1 MGWDEY
7 LGTLT
12 AQIRSRTAREEVR
25 QEIRNHLEDQAEA
38 YEAEGM
44 TREEARS
51 QAVLDMGDPVS
62 VGIDLDRIHRPKM
75 AWKAVAII
83 GLLSLAGLLIQYL
96 CFWGIDGRGL
106 SGETVRLME
115 PVISRGMF
123 IRQCIYTAAGFGV
136 MLLVCMADY
145 SRLAHLARLMA
156 ALWLAGLV
164 LLCMSRVIYRLNGS
178 FSYMKALQYV
188 FIPLYGGI
196 LYQYRGLGWQGIWVS
211 LAWLGAAGS
220 VGLFF
225 LGGGISVTAVM
236 LLVCYGML
244 LAVIGM
250 GWMGIPKGKGL
261 FVCGAVIPAVIVIVV
276 LFNLK
281 PYQWGRLQVIF
292 FPETYGAEAGWIPL
306 RVREMVS
313 HLTLFGEELERLV
326 SENRFPGSLPGAQYD
341 YMLLQIASLYGLAA
355 AGALVAAMAGL
366 YAYLF
371 YLVMRQKNQ
380 MGRLVGGGCVLLLAV
395 ELVQSVL
402 INLGYFVIASGGL
415 PFLASG
421 GSHILAIYVLL
432 GVLLSI
438 YRYQN
443 LVWERFSGRKAETGV
458 IFRLGRYRVRIEKRP
473 E

>member
-7 LGTLT
+7 LDTLT
-12 AQIRSRTAREEVR
+12 AQIRSRTARDEVR

-38 YEAEGM
+38 YETEGR

-51 QAVLDMGDPVS
+51 QAVLDMGDPVA

-75 AWKAVAII
+75 VWKKAALI
-83 GLLSLAGLLIQYL
+83 GLLSIAGLLIQYL
-96 CFWGIDGRGL
+96 CFWGIDGSGL
-106 SGETVRLME
+106 SGENLRLMV
-115 PVISRGMF
+115 PAISRGMF
-123 IRQCIYTAAGFGV
+123 IRQCIYTAAGFGI

-145 SRLAHLARLMA
+145 SRLARRVRPMA

-164 LLCMSRVIYRLNGS
+164 LLCMSRVLYRFNGS
-178 FSYMKALQYV
+178 FSYMKSLQYV

-196 LYQYRGLGWQGIWVS
+196 LYQYRGLGWQGIGIS

-250 GWMGIPKGKGL
+250 GWMGIPRGRGL
-261 FVCGAVIPAVIVIVV
+261 AVCGVVIPAVVLIVV
-276 LFNLK
+276 LLNLK
-281 PYQWGRLQVIF
+281 PYQWDRLQVLLS
-292 FPETYGAEAGWIPL
+292 PEIYGEEAGWLPL

-313 HLTLFGEELERLV
+313 HLTLFGEDLERLAA
-326 SENRFPGSLPGAQYD
+326 ENRFPGSLPGAQYD

-380 MGRLVGGGCVLLLAV
+380 MGRLIGGGCVLLLAV

-421 GSHILAIYVLL
+421 GSHILAVYVLF

-443 LVWERFSGRKAETGV
+443 LVWERSAGRKAEAGV
-458 IFRLGRYRVRIEKRP
+458 LFRLGRYRLRIEKIQ